1 MLIRYF
7 ISFTPKP
14 CREAEIAPGVGVV
27 QNVEGS
33 TVELVVVPYLE
44 EAEVAVAVVLYL
56 ENRAGMSHSR
66 SFATQTHFFV
76 SIFAEGQPAVIDTRL
91 ANSAE
96 DRLISSFRS
105 LSLRQDAMPP
115 RPDYGT
121 KG

>member
-1 MLIRYF
+1 M
-7 ISFTPKP
+7 
-14 CREAEIAPGVGVV
+14 
-27 QNVEGS
+27 EGS